1 MVMKKT
7 KAQPQTPQPGWLNQT
22 EMSASLGI
30 STVAFGKWGVEPVAR
45 IGRQA
50 FYRVEDVL
58 DNRMAKANNLAARS
72 ANKGGTGDSQTDL
85 TGIADPM
92 EKLKAEKLQQ
102 EIISFRLRNSVLEGR
117 SLPSWVVTEV
127 ISRVL
132 SSAIKTFETLPLEIK
147 RRHADL
153 DNRVIKMFEDRIARI
168 RNEAATVPEQLNEIL
183 DDIISEAEDR
193 IR

>member
-1 MVMKKT
+1 MKKKT
-7 KAQPQTPQPGWLNQT
+7 VKPIERQPGWLNQT
-22 EMSASLGI
+22 EMAASCGI
-30 STVAFGKWGVEPVAR
+30 SVVAFGKWGVQPVAR

-50 FYRVEDVL
+50 FYRVEDVIE
-58 DNRMAKANNLAARS
+58 NRVAKLNNQLARS
-72 ANKGGTGDSQTDL
+72 TNQPGAADGQRDL
-85 TGIADPM
+85 TAIVDPM
-92 EKLKAEKLQQ
+92 EKLKAEKLEQ

-132 SSAIKTFETLPLEIK
+132 SGAIKVFETLPLDIK